1 MPMFK
6 ILDIMIFELID
17 QYSPV
22 EMFVV
27 CPVITSWQSILSTLL
42 DDAVHL
48 HLHFFVICMDMLSKS
63 KR

>member
-1 MPMFK
+1 MCTFK
-6 ILDIMIFELID
+6 ILDIMIVELIE
-17 QYSPV
+17 QHRPV

-48 HLHFFVICMDMLSKS
+48 HFSVICMDMLSKS
-63 KR
+63 IR